1 MKVIYFY
8 EFLKGVSFAL
18 LIFGAWHLFEA
29 SESLVYLVLGA
40 MPGFVLLLLSFLLV
54 ENAELRQKQG

>member
-1 MKVIYFY
+1 MIYFY
-8 EFLKGVSFAL
+8 EFLKGASFAL
-18 LIFGAWHLFEA
+18 LIFGAWHLFKA

-54 ENAELRQKQG
+54 ENAELKQKQG